1 MTLKIHQ
8 HDRSRMRRRFC
19 SPAAV
24 WRGGAATAEQPRAT
38 ADGVL
43 PETPDDN
50 TPEPETKTDT
60 GSENFQT
67 QHLVL
72 LCRDQSGTAGQ
83 YREKYMAAE
92 KEFCGEIKSDRMTA
106 FLIRSA
112 QVQLGGGRVE
122 KSSFNQVSGW
132 DPAELIGWGGDTPL
146 GHALATSV
154 DHILA
159 EASRLRQAGVP
170 VGKLLLIVET
180 DGEAT
185 DGEWWD
191 RALPKVHKAE
201 REEKL
206 LVFPIG
212 IGNVVPAINRISCK
226 RPAAI
231 LKDDNIEGFYRWLA
245 EVLGRVSRS
254 RPGEEIEL
262 PPTDEWRRIKG

>member
-1 MTLKIHQ
+1 VTLKIHQ
-8 HDRSRMRRRFC
+8 HDRSRMRKRFFA
-19 SPAAV
+19 PAAV
-24 WRGGAATAEQPRAT
+24 WRGGATAEQPRAT
-38 ADGVL
+38 ADGVP
-43 PETPDDN
+43 PEAPGDD

-72 LCRDQSGTAGQ
+72 LCRDQSGTADQ
-83 YREKYMAAE
+83 FRNRYMAGGQELCA
-92 KEFCGEIKSDRMTA
+92 EIKSDRMTA
-106 FLIRSA
+106 FSVRVA
-112 QVQLGGGRVE
+112 QVQFGGGRVE
-122 KSSFNQVSGW
+122 KSTFRQASEWS
-132 DPAELIGWGGDTPL
+132 PEELNGWGGDTPL
-146 GHALATSV
+146 GRALDTSV

-159 EASRLRQAGVP
+159 EASRIRMAGAP
-170 VGKLLLIVET
+170 VGKLMLIVET

-226 RPAAI
+226 RPAAV

-262 PPTDEWRRIKG
+262 PPTDEWRRVKG